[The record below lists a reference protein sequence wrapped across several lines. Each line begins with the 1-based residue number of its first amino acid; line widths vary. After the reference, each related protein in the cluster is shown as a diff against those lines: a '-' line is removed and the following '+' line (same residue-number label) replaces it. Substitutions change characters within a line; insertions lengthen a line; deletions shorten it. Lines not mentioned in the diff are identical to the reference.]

1 MTVGALEQRTICRDL
16 REVWTFS
23 WMVVHFSIAKCE
35 SDWRVRTMLNSGII
49 KAF

>member
-1 MTVGALEQRTICRDL
+1 MTVGALEQRTIWRDL
-16 REVWTFS
+16 RKVWTFS

-35 SDWRVRTMLNSGII
+35 SDWRVRTMSNSGII